1 MGARGRMSAGV
12 TGDID
17 TSRWPRREL
26 VELRTAF
33 EHLRSTL
40 DGLGAEHFPPDV
52 GHLLADAEGRIVYC
66 SAHLEKMLQLDG
78 RALLGGAFRDLA
90 IRFDA
95 QAGLLDGSA
104 EAPVTVGF
112 RLPDGGERCFR
123 HRSVPLAGR
132 DGRPAG
138 TLHTFQDVTAAVG
151 HARELA
157 GKIQELDEAR
167 ASLSRAQHLNA
178 LGQLAAEVAHEFGNL
193 LQAIGLQSAALGR
206 QSQLPESVA
215 RAVWSI
221 KQAVDLG
228 HALTRR
234 LLTFARND
242 ATDEMAP
249 IDLARLLRDAVHLV
263 EPRVTGGQSPIRI
276 ELSLLPLPE
285 VRGHA
290 NKLTEAFLNLLLNA
304 MDAMPDGGSL
314 HVSAVERGGEI
325 RIAVRDT
332 GKGMGREEQARA
344 FEPFFTT
351 KADGTGLGLSTV
363 SEVVRAHGGS
373 VLLDS
378 APGKG
383 TTVFLSLPIAPP
395 TAEKQSVLIGRPAR
409 G

>member
-26 VELRTAF
+26 VELCSAF

-40 DGLGAEHFPPDV
+40 DGLGAEHYPPDV
-52 GHLLADAEGRIVYC
+52 GHVLVDAEGRIVYC
-66 SAHLEKMLQLDG
+66 SSHLEKMLQLDG
-78 RALLGGAFRDLA
+78 RSLLGGAFRELA
-90 IRFDA
+90 TRFDA
-95 QAGLLDGSA
+95 QAGFPDDRA

-123 HRSVPLAGR
+123 HRSVPLAS

-167 ASLSRAQHLNA
+167 ASLSRAQHLKA

-242 ATDEMAP
+242 APDEMGP

-263 EPRVTGGQSPIRI
+263 EPRVTGGECPIRI

-304 MDAMPDGGSL
+304 MDAMPEGGSL
-314 HVSAVERGGEI
+314 HISAVERGGEI

-378 APGKG
+378 APDKG
-383 TTVFLSLPIAPP
+383 TTVFLSLPVAAPA
-395 TAEKQSVLIGRPAR
+395 AEKLSILVGRPAR

>member
-1 MGARGRMSAGV
+1 MSAGV
-12 TGDID
+12 TDID

-26 VELRTAF
+26 VELCGAF

-40 DGLGAEHFPPDV
+40 DGLGAEHYPPDV

-66 SAHLEKMLQLDG
+66 SSHLEKMLQVDG
-78 RALLGGAFRDLA
+78 RSLLGGAFRELA

-95 QAGLLDGSA
+95 QAGFPDDTA
-104 EAPVTVGF
+104 EVPVTVGF
-112 RLPDGGERCFR
+112 RLRDGGERCFR

-138 TLHTFQDVTAAVG
+138 TLHMFQDVTTAIG

-157 GKIQELDEAR
+157 GKIRELDQAR
-167 ASLSRAQHLNA
+167 VSLSRAQHLKA

-206 QSQLPESVA
+206 QTQLPESVV

-242 ATDEMAP
+242 APDEMGS

-263 EPRVTGGQSPIRI
+263 EPRVTGGECPIRI
-276 ELSLLPLPE
+276 ELSLLPLPQ

-304 MDAMPDGGSL
+304 MEAMPEGGTL
-314 HVSAVERGGEI
+314 HISAVERGGEI

-332 GKGMGREEQARA
+332 GKGMGREEQTRA

-383 TTVFLSLPIAPP
+383 TTVFVSLPVAAPVG
-395 TAEKQSVLIGRPAR
+395 EKQPPLPVGRPAR